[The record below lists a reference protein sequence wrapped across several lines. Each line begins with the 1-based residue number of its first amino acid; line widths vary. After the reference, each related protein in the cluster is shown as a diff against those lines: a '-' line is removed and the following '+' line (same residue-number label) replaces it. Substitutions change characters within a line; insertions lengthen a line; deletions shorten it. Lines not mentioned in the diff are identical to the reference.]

1 MNNIDHIFRDGLA
14 EHTTAPTAG
23 MWERVS
29 SAIPSAT
36 PHHAWYRWAAV
47 MIPVLAAAGL
57 WIGRPASEPV
67 VAVKEIGPVQTP
79 RVQPVEKESALA
91 SVATPSKRKA
101 VHRAA
106 AKKEVHVAP
115 TQATLQPEIASMEE
129 ITLEPVVLEAE
140 TVVAVEE
147 PVKPMTIEFILEPVV
162 TENAAPKE
170 NALTRVVGFAQAVK
184 HSDPI
189 ADIRGLK
196 DELFALDLR
205 KKQPKKN

>member
-29 SAIPSAT
+29 SAIPSAK
-36 PHHAWYRWAAV
+36 PHQAWYRWAAV
-47 MIPVLAAAGL
+47 LIPVLAAAAF
-57 WIGRPASEPV
+57 WFGRPETQPA
-67 VAVKEIGPVQTP
+67 VAVKETTPKQIPQARPVVTEA
-79 RVQPVEKESALA
+79 VA
-91 SVATPSKRKA
+91 SVTVRKP
-101 VHRAA
+101 VHKAPT
-106 AKKEVHVAP
+106 KKEAQVAA
-115 TQATLQPEIASMEE
+115 TQATLQPETASVEE

-162 TENAAPKE
+162 TEAPHDAARKE
-170 NALTRVVGFAQAVK
+170 SALTRVVGFAQAVK

-196 DELFALDLR
+196 DELLALDLR